1 MSEVAEGK
9 TSQAFNPDFLLKALI
24 SKMRERPPEV
34 EQRIIS
40 HIQAISGHGTL
51 PAFHNN
57 GASPEEKCGVYRD
70 CIKAVLTGDYTNLKG
85 ETPKG
90 QAQSSEP
97 AKPAKAEE
105 PAKESTAASQPSQM
119 DLANTIAAAIAAAMT
134 PKAQTVVMDEAKIRQ
149 IAEAIVHQHVGDK
162 MMEIQ
167 RNAMERVDN
176 YLKKIPPRDVVEI
189 KKWDG
194 TLTEVKGAFHK
205 QLPTIIKALTA
216 VNSIGW
222 SEFLYVWGAP
232 GAGKTH
238 LLRQIGHA
246 VGVKHYPYPCG
257 PTTTEGKM
265 LGYNNIANG
274 DFVKGWLYEP
284 YKNGGVVG
292 MDEIDLADASVL
304 AGANS
309 IENDEFTFGN
319 GETVQRHKDFYLI
332 AFANTI
338 GTGATG
344 GFVRNRLDAATLN
357 RFTHIKLEY
366 DEELEAK
373 IFGNPKWTAYVI
385 KVREYVAKNCNNSIY
400 ITPRASRKGAA
411 LLKVGFK
418 PAEVCDMVLFGLCS
432 TEVKQNITKNV
443 GVYAV

>member
-1 MSEVAEGK
+1 MSETVEKGK
-9 TSQAFNPDFLLKALI
+9 AYDPDFLLKALVD
-24 SKMRERPPEV
+24 KMKARGPEV
-34 EQRIIS
+34 EQRVIA
-40 HIQAISGHGTL
+40 HIQAVSGHGTL

-57 GASPEEKCGVYRD
+57 GDTPETKCDVYRD
-70 CIKAVLTGDYTNLKG
+70 CIKAVLTNDFTNLKG
-85 ETPKG
+85 ESPKG
-90 QAQSSEP
+90 QAKSSQPEVKKDPEP
-97 AKPAKAEE
+97 KAEPEKPA
-105 PAKESTAASQPSQM
+105 STNE
-119 DLANTIAAAIAAAMT
+119 LANTIAAAIAAAMN
-134 PKAQTVVMDEAKIRQ
+134 PKPQAVVVDEAKIRQ
-149 IAEAIVHQHVGDK
+149 IAESIVMEHVSGK
-162 MMEIQ
+162 LMEMQ
-167 RNAMERVDN
+167 KVAMERVDK
-176 YLKKIPPRDVVEI
+176 YLAKIPPRDVVEI

-194 TLTEVKGAFHK
+194 TVKEIAGASHK

-216 VNSIGW
+216 INSIGW

-238 LLRQIGHA
+238 LLRQIGQGI
-246 VGVKHYPYPCG
+246 GVKHYPYPCG

-274 DFVKGWLYEP
+274 DFVKGWLYDP

-292 MDEIDLADASVL
+292 MDEVDLADASVL

-319 GETVQRHKDFYLI
+319 GETVQRHRDFYLI

-366 DEELEAK
+366 DEELESR
-373 IFGNPKWTAYVI
+373 IFGNPRWTSYVI

-411 LLKVGFK
+411 LLKAGFK

-432 TEVKQNITKNV
+432 AEVKQNITKNV
-443 GVYAV
+443 GDYKP

>member
-1 MSEVAEGK
+1 MSDTKDTKGK
-9 TSQAFNPDFLLKALI
+9 AYDPDFLLKALVE
-24 SKMRERPPEV
+24 KMKARGAEV
-34 EQRIIS
+34 EQRVIS
-40 HIQAISGHGTL
+40 HIQAVSGHGTL

-57 GASPEEKCGVYRD
+57 GDTPEAKCEVYRD
-70 CIKAVLTGDYTNLKG
+70 CIKAVLTNDFSNLKG
-85 ETPKG
+85 EAPKG
-90 QAQSSEP
+90 QAKPAEPQPEPKPEP
-97 AKPAKAEE
+97 AKASAPATVT
-105 PAKESTAASQPSQM
+105 PNHS
-119 DLANTIAAAIAAAMT
+119 DLANTIAAAIAAAMG
-134 PKAQTVVMDEAKIRQ
+134 PKPQAVVVDEAKIRQ
-149 IAEAIVHQHVGDK
+149 IAESIVMEHVSGK
-162 MMEIQ
+162 LMEMQ
-167 RNAMERVDN
+167 RAAMDRVDK
-176 YLKKIPPRDVVEI
+176 YLAKIPPRDVVEI
-189 KKWDG
+189 RKWDG
-194 TLTEVKGAFHK
+194 TVNEIKGASHK

-238 LLRQIGHA
+238 LLRQIGQA
-246 VGVKHYPYPCG
+246 IGVKHYPYPCG

-274 DFVKGWLYEP
+274 DFVKGWLYDP
-284 YKNGGVVG
+284 YKNGGLVG

-319 GETVQRHKDFYLI
+319 GETVKRHKDFYLI

-357 RFTHIKLEY
+357 RFTHLKLEY
-366 DEELEAK
+366 DEELESR
-373 IFGNPKWTAYVI
+373 IFGNPKWTSYVI
-385 KVREYVAKNCNNSIY
+385 KVRGYVAKNCNNSIY

-411 LLKVGFK
+411 LLKAGFK
-418 PAEVCDMVLFGLCS
+418 PSEVCDMVLFGLCS
-432 TEVKQNITKNV
+432 DEVKQNITKNV
-443 GVYAV
+443 GEFKP